1 MKELFKDSTSWNFDA
16 FGLVDVPSLAV
27 MIFRVTE
34 VEGNASVFDIKYWI
48 QIQRIAHGL
57 DSVFV
62 FHEGKKY
69 GELDKGTRG
78 DSGYFVLTLACMVVY
93 SVAVTAGG
101 DAVSTRALLACGGIL
116 AAGLGIIGSFGFL
129 SVLGLRFVN
138 FVGIMP
144 FLVIGIGVDD
154 MFLLMSAWAESQ
166 NERGLDVPGRVGST
180 FAKAGVGITITSL
193 TDFLAFLIGFT
204 SEFIAVRHFC
214 VFTGVAVL
222 LCYFANATLFGACL
236 ALHGQRVYSG
246 DFSDESPCEKLPRVL
261 LPRLILNPIFKL
273 LLCISFVVYL
283 VYSIIGL
290 MNLETGMRYMDL
302 VLESSY
308 YYTFSGWD
316 MEYFGQRLAVAFAV
330 DGEVDYRLEPFIDGV
345 KQFLSQNNNSILLN
359 DVKFN
364 EQNTSITASRC
375 YVMTQNVVNPFK
387 QAEIML
393 DLRDLADSW
402 GLPVFVYQPTVGTA
416 VAVMAIV
423 TFAFLPQPLMV
434 LLVTLNILAIMTG
447 VFGSMYYLDI
457 TFSGM
462 SMIHLLMSIGFSV
475 DFSAHICA
483 AYLMSDAVTR
493 KERAEYAI
501 VHASGPIFNGGTS
514 SLLGVAML
522 LFSESYFFV
531 TFFQIMSIVI
541 IAGAWHAVFVM
552 PVVLSFIG
560 PENTHLAN
568 TVSPAPGPALPKGG
582 GEPLPDLLQ
591 NRNKSC
597 NIDNNLADS
606 EPALAKE
613 DGDKDSN
620 DVHRQTN
627 SEDGAPHTEGVAL
640 MLAPEAQR
648 ALIGWEPV
656 NSRIITAKFITKKKD
671 IKLNIIQCYAPTN
684 DAEEEKKDDF
694 YQQLQTV
701 IDRGGAKDMTILMG
715 DFNAKIGSD
724 NTGYEDTMG
733 THGLGQM
740 NENGERFADFC
751 ALNQLVIGGSIFPHK
766 RIHKAT
772 WRSPDHVTENQTD
785 HICISR
791 KIRRSWRDVR
801 VMRGADVSSDHH
813 LLATTLRLR
822 LKRHTNANS
831 TRTRYN
837 VGLLR
842 NTDTQAAFRISLSN
856 RFQPLQ
862 DLIEDSEMDIETQ
875 WEHSKKLWHDTCE
888 EVLGKRKTQH
898 KEWISADTIQKLEVR
913 KEKKTALNT
922 SRTRRAKAKAQEE
935 YTAADREVKRST
947 RKDKRDYIDNLASQA
962 EEAARQGNLK
972 DLYQVTKKLAGKF
985 QQTDKPVKDKNGHPL
1000 TTTEEQLKRW
1010 AEHFR
1015 ELLNRPIPETP
1026 PDIPPAETELPINCD
1041 KPSKAEIRKAIMT
1054 LRNGKAAGPDEI
1066 PAEAIKADTETAVNM
1081 LHSLFSKIW
1090 EKEEV
1095 PAQWKE
1101 GIVIKL
1107 PKKGDLRDCSNYRG
1121 IMLLSVPGKV
1131 LNRILLERMR
1141 EAVDPMLRDQQAGF
1155 RRNRSCADQIA
1166 SLRIIVEQS
1175 LEWNSPLYINFI
1187 DYEKAFDSVDRE
1199 VLWKLLR
1206 HYGVP
1211 GKIISLIQCTYQDMS
1226 CRIAHAGQLSESF
1239 EVKTGVRQGC
1249 LLSPFL
1255 FLLVIDWIMKTTT
1268 AGRKNGIQWTLWT
1281 QLDDL
1286 DFADDLAL
1294 LSHSHSQMQDK
1305 TTCLEATSAGTGLK
1319 INRKKTELMK
1329 INTTA
1334 NTPVTVGGEPIREV
1348 ESFVYL
1354 GSVVDGQG
1362 GTDRDVTA
1370 RIGKARAAMVML
1382 KNVWASKVVSIR
1394 TKLRIFNSNVK
1405 SVLLYGCETWRTTK
1419 TMQQKIQTFL
1429 NTCLRRIFNI
1439 RWPEK
1444 IRNEELWERA
1454 GQEPVAKQILRRKWG
1469 WIGHTLRK
1477 PASSTT
1483 RQALTWNPQGK
1494 RKRGRPRNSWR
1505 RDTEAELFLH
1515 VYSPPN
1521 KQIQLDSI
1529 TVDAHSRIATG
1540 DFNSHSPSWGY
1551 QDLNKKEEDHENWT
1565 ISNQLIL
1572 INKPED
1578 PPTYYSRTWRT
1589 TSTPDLAF
1597 ATDDLHSIAQR
1608 EVCDQLGGSDH
1619 RPVIITIQRQL
1630 EIHPSRLPASW
1641 NYKKA
1646 NWDLFKQEADRRTS
1660 SLTLSRQD
1668 INKNAKAFNQ
1678 AVLKAAQAA
1687 IPRGRRKNYRPYWSP
1702 ELNSLQKT
1710 VNEARDAMESSP
1722 TDKNVEAHNRARALF
1737 TKEKLQATRRS

>member
-1 MKELFKDSTSWNFDA
+1 
-16 FGLVDVPSLAV
+16 
-27 MIFRVTE
+27 
-34 VEGNASVFDIKYWI
+34 
-48 QIQRIAHGL
+48 
-57 DSVFV
+57 
-62 FHEGKKY
+62 
-69 GELDKGTRG
+69 
-78 DSGYFVLTLACMVVY
+78 
-93 SVAVTAGG
+93 
-101 DAVSTRALLACGGIL
+101 
-116 AAGLGIIGSFGFL
+116 
-129 SVLGLRFVN
+129 
-138 FVGIMP
+138 
-144 FLVIGIGVDD
+144 
-154 MFLLMSAWAESQ
+154 
-166 NERGLDVPGRVGST
+166 
-180 FAKAGVGITITSL
+180 
-193 TDFLAFLIGFT
+193 
-204 SEFIAVRHFC
+204 
-214 VFTGVAVL
+214 
-222 LCYFANATLFGACL
+222 
-236 ALHGQRVYSG
+236 
-246 DFSDESPCEKLPRVL
+246 
-261 LPRLILNPIFKL
+261 
-273 LLCISFVVYL
+273 
-283 VYSIIGL
+283 
-290 MNLETGMRYMDL
+290 
-302 VLESSY
+302 
-308 YYTFSGWD
+308 
-316 MEYFGQRLAVAFAV
+316 
-330 DGEVDYRLEPFIDGV
+330 
-345 KQFLSQNNNSILLN
+345 
-359 DVKFN
+359 
-364 EQNTSITASRC
+364 
-375 YVMTQNVVNPFK
+375 
-387 QAEIML
+387 
-393 DLRDLADSW
+393 
-402 GLPVFVYQPTVGTA
+402 
-416 VAVMAIV
+416 
-423 TFAFLPQPLMV
+423 
-434 LLVTLNILAIMTG
+434 
-447 VFGSMYYLDI
+447 
-457 TFSGM
+457 
-462 SMIHLLMSIGFSV
+462 
-475 DFSAHICA
+475 
-483 AYLMSDAVTR
+483 
-493 KERAEYAI
+493 
-501 VHASGPIFNGGTS
+501 
-514 SLLGVAML
+514 
-522 LFSESYFFV
+522 
-531 TFFQIMSIVI
+531 
-541 IAGAWHAVFVM
+541 
-552 PVVLSFIG
+552 
-560 PENTHLAN
+560 
-568 TVSPAPGPALPKGG
+568 
-582 GEPLPDLLQ
+582 
-591 NRNKSC
+591 
-597 NIDNNLADS
+597 
-606 EPALAKE
+606 
-613 DGDKDSN
+613 
-620 DVHRQTN
+620 
-627 SEDGAPHTEGVAL
+627 
-640 MLAPEAQR
+640 
-648 ALIGWEPV
+648 
-656 NSRIITAKFITKKKD
+656 
-671 IKLNIIQCYAPTN
+671 
-684 DAEEEKKDDF
+684 
-694 YQQLQTV
+694 
-701 IDRGGAKDMTILMG
+701 MTILMG

-724 NTGYEDTMG
+724 NTGYENTMG
-733 THGLGQM
+733 TLGLGQM

-772 WRSPDHVTENQTD
+772 WRSPDHVTENQID

-791 KIRRSWRDVR
+791 KFRRSWRDVR
-801 VMRGADVSSDHH
+801 VMRGADVSSPSCNNIETS
-813 LLATTLRLR
+813 A
-822 LKRHTNANS
+822 KRHTNANN

-842 NTDTQAAFRISLSN
+842 NTETQAAFRISLSN

-862 DLIEDSEMDIETQ
+862 DLIEDSGMDIETQ

-913 KEKKTALNT
+913 KKKKTALNT

-947 RKDKRDYIDNLASQA
+947 RKDKRDYIDNLANQA
-962 EEAARQGNLK
+962 EEAALQGNLK

-985 QQTDKPVKDKNGHPL
+985 QQTDKPVNDKNGHPL

-1054 LRNGKAAGPDEI
+1054 LSNGKAAGPDEI

-1141 EAVDPMLRDQQAGF
+1141 EAVDPVLRDQQAGF

-1199 VLWKLLR
+1199 APWKLLR

-1211 GKIISLIQCTYQDMS
+1211 GKIISLILCTYKDMS

-1268 AGRKNGIQWTLWT
+1268 TGRKNGIQWTLWT
-1281 QLDDL
+1281 QLDDP

-1319 INRKKTELMK
+1319 INRRKTELMK

-1334 NTPVTVGGEPIREV
+1334 NTPVKVGGEPIREV

-1382 KNVWASKVVSIR
+1382 KNIWASKAVSIR
-1394 TKLRIFNSNVK
+1394 TKLRIFNSNMK
-1405 SVLLYGCETWRTTK
+1405 SVPLYGCETWRTTK

-1454 GQEPVAKQILRRKWG
+1454 GQEPAAKQILRRKWG

-1505 RDTEAELFLH
+1505 RDTEAEL
-1515 VYSPPN
+1515 Y
-1521 KQIQLDSI
+1521 KQG
-1529 TVDAHSRIATG
+1529 TNWTGVARIAQNRVRWRRVVDG
-1540 DFNSHSPSWGY
+1540 LCS
-1551 QDLNKKEEDHENWT
+1551 
-1565 ISNQLIL
+1565 
-1572 INKPED
+1572 
-1578 PPTYYSRTWRT
+1578 TW
-1589 TSTPDLAF
+1589 
-1597 ATDDLHSIAQR
+1597 
-1608 EVCDQLGGSDH
+1608 
-1619 RPVIITIQRQL
+1619 IQG
-1630 EIHPSRLPASW
+1630 P
-1641 NYKKA
+1641 K
-1646 NWDLFKQEADRRTS
+1646 
-1660 SLTLSRQD
+1660 
-1668 INKNAKAFNQ
+1668 
-1678 AVLKAAQAA
+1678 
-1687 IPRGRRKNYRPYWSP
+1687 
-1702 ELNSLQKT
+1702 
-1710 VNEARDAMESSP
+1710 
-1722 TDKNVEAHNRARALF
+1722 
-1737 TKEKLQATRRS
+1737 

>member
-1 MKELFKDSTSWNFDA
+1 MKNYK
-16 FGLVDVPSLAV
+16 
-27 MIFRVTE
+27 
-34 VEGNASVFDIKYWI
+34 
-48 QIQRIAHGL
+48 
-57 DSVFV
+57 
-62 FHEGKKY
+62 
-69 GELDKGTRG
+69 
-78 DSGYFVLTLACMVVY
+78 
-93 SVAVTAGG
+93 
-101 DAVSTRALLACGGIL
+101 
-116 AAGLGIIGSFGFL
+116 IG
-129 SVLGLRFVN
+129 VLGLSETRWLQTGQLRFSS
-138 FVGIMP
+138 GEQ
-144 FLVIGIGVDD
+144 
-154 MFLLMSAWAESQ
+154 LL
-166 NERGLDVPGRVGST
+166 
-180 FAKAGVGITITSL
+180 
-193 TDFLAFLIGFT
+193 
-204 SEFIAVRHFC
+204 
-214 VFTGVAVL
+214 
-222 LCYFANATLFGACL
+222 
-236 ALHGQRVYSG
+236 YSG
-246 DFSDESPCEKLPRVL
+246 H
-261 LPRLILNPIFKL
+261 
-273 LLCISFVVYL
+273 
-283 VYSIIGL
+283 
-290 MNLETGMRYMDL
+290 T
-302 VLESSY
+302 
-308 YYTFSGWD
+308 
-316 MEYFGQRLAVAFAV
+316 
-330 DGEVDYRLEPFIDGV
+330 
-345 KQFLSQNNNSILLN
+345 
-359 DVKFN
+359 
-364 EQNTSITASRC
+364 
-375 YVMTQNVVNPFK
+375 
-387 QAEIML
+387 
-393 DLRDLADSW
+393 
-402 GLPVFVYQPTVGTA
+402 
-416 VAVMAIV
+416 
-423 TFAFLPQPLMV
+423 
-434 LLVTLNILAIMTG
+434 
-447 VFGSMYYLDI
+447 
-457 TFSGM
+457 
-462 SMIHLLMSIGFSV
+462 
-475 DFSAHICA
+475 
-483 AYLMSDAVTR
+483 
-493 KERAEYAI
+493 
-501 VHASGPIFNGGTS
+501 
-514 SLLGVAML
+514 
-522 LFSESYFFV
+522 
-531 TFFQIMSIVI
+531 
-541 IAGAWHAVFVM
+541 
-552 PVVLSFIG
+552 
-560 PENTHLAN
+560 
-568 TVSPAPGPALPKGG
+568 
-582 GEPLPDLLQ
+582 
-591 NRNKSC
+591 
-597 NIDNNLADS
+597 
-606 EPALAKE
+606 
-613 DGDKDSN
+613 
-620 DVHRQTN
+620 
-627 SEDGAPHTEGVAL
+627 EDGAPHTEGVAL

-772 WRSPDHVTENQTD
+772 WRSPDHVTENQID

-791 KIRRSWRDVR
+791 KFRRSWRDVR

-862 DLIEDSEMDIETQ
+862 DLIDDSEMDIETQ

-922 SRTRRAKAKAQEE
+922 SRT
-935 YTAADREVKRST
+935 
-947 RKDKRDYIDNLASQA
+947 
-962 EEAARQGNLK
+962 
-972 DLYQVTKKLAGKF
+972 
-985 QQTDKPVKDKNGHPL
+985 
-1000 TTTEEQLKRW
+1000 
-1010 AEHFR
+1010 
-1015 ELLNRPIPETP
+1015 
-1026 PDIPPAETELPINCD
+1026 
-1041 KPSKAEIRKAIMT
+1041 
-1054 LRNGKAAGPDEI
+1054 GPDEI

-1199 VLWKLLR
+1199 ALWKLLR

-1255 FLLVIDWIMKTTT
+1255 FLLVIDRIMKTTT

-1444 IRNEELWERA
+1444 IRNEELWERS
-1454 GQEPVAKQILRRKWG
+1454 GQEPVAKQIMRRKWG

-1483 RQALTWNPQGK
+1483 RQALAWNPQGK

-1505 RDTEAELFLH
+1505 RDTEAELC
-1515 VYSPPN
+1515 
-1521 KQIQLDSI
+1521 KQG
-1529 TVDAHSRIATG
+1529 T
-1540 DFNSHSPSWGY
+1540 
-1551 QDLNKKEEDHENWT
+1551 NWT
-1565 ISNQLIL
+1565 GVARLAQNRVRWRRVVDGLCS
-1572 INKPED
+1572 
-1578 PPTYYSRTWRT
+1578 TW
-1589 TSTPDLAF
+1589 SQGP
-1597 ATDDLHSIAQR
+1597 
-1608 EVCDQLGGSDH
+1608 
-1619 RPVIITIQRQL
+1619 
-1630 EIHPSRLPASW
+1630 
-1641 NYKKA
+1641 K
-1646 NWDLFKQEADRRTS
+1646 
-1660 SLTLSRQD
+1660 
-1668 INKNAKAFNQ
+1668 
-1678 AVLKAAQAA
+1678 
-1687 IPRGRRKNYRPYWSP
+1687 
-1702 ELNSLQKT
+1702 
-1710 VNEARDAMESSP
+1710 
-1722 TDKNVEAHNRARALF
+1722 
-1737 TKEKLQATRRS
+1737 

>member
-1 MKELFKDSTSWNFDA
+1 MEQSTEDEKVPD
-16 FGLVDVPSLAV
+16 GLVRQDCCHDFEKRCS
-27 MIFRVTE
+27 R
-34 VEGNASVFDIKYWI
+34 
-48 QIQRIAHGL
+48 
-57 DSVFV
+57 
-62 FHEGKKY
+62 
-69 GELDKGTRG
+69 
-78 DSGYFVLTLACMVVY
+78 
-93 SVAVTAGG
+93 
-101 DAVSTRALLACGGIL
+101 L
-116 AAGLGIIGSFGFL
+116 AAGSGGDETAELGVIEKAVCTDLHVRLL
-129 SVLGLRFVN
+129 SSCARNFTWLDADAQYAATVLYLN
-138 FVGIMP
+138 SS
-144 FLVIGIGVDD
+144 
-154 MFLLMSAWAESQ
+154 SAKEI
-166 NERGLDVPGRVGST
+166 ER
-180 FAKAGVGITITSL
+180 
-193 TDFLAFLIGFT
+193 
-204 SEFIAVRHFC
+204 
-214 VFTGVAVL
+214 
-222 LCYFANATLFGACL
+222 ACHEPKGEASS
-236 ALHGQRVYSG
+236 ALH
-246 DFSDESPCEKLPRVL
+246 L
-261 LPRLILNPIFKL
+261 LP
-273 LLCISFVVYL
+273 
-283 VYSIIGL
+283 
-290 MNLETGMRYMDL
+290 
-302 VLESSY
+302 
-308 YYTFSGWD
+308 
-316 MEYFGQRLAVAFAV
+316 
-330 DGEVDYRLEPFIDGV
+330 
-345 KQFLSQNNNSILLN
+345 
-359 DVKFN
+359 
-364 EQNTSITASRC
+364 
-375 YVMTQNVVNPFK
+375 
-387 QAEIML
+387 
-393 DLRDLADSW
+393 
-402 GLPVFVYQPTVGTA
+402 
-416 VAVMAIV
+416 V
-423 TFAFLPQPLMV
+423 T
-434 LLVTLNILAIMTG
+434 
-447 VFGSMYYLDI
+447 
-457 TFSGM
+457 
-462 SMIHLLMSIGFSV
+462 
-475 DFSAHICA
+475 
-483 AYLMSDAVTR
+483 
-493 KERAEYAI
+493 
-501 VHASGPIFNGGTS
+501 
-514 SLLGVAML
+514 
-522 LFSESYFFV
+522 
-531 TFFQIMSIVI
+531 
-541 IAGAWHAVFVM
+541 
-552 PVVLSFIG
+552 
-560 PENTHLAN
+560 
-568 TVSPAPGPALPKGG
+568 
-582 GEPLPDLLQ
+582 
-591 NRNKSC
+591 
-597 NIDNNLADS
+597 
-606 EPALAKE
+606 
-613 DGDKDSN
+613 DK
-620 DVHRQTN
+620 T
-627 SEDGAPHTEGVAL
+627 T
-640 MLAPEAQR
+640 
-648 ALIGWEPV
+648 
-656 NSRIITAKFITKKKD
+656 
-671 IKLNIIQCYAPTN
+671 
-684 DAEEEKKDDF
+684 
-694 YQQLQTV
+694 
-701 IDRGGAKDMTILMG
+701 
-715 DFNAKIGSD
+715 
-724 NTGYEDTMG
+724 
-733 THGLGQM
+733 
-740 NENGERFADFC
+740 
-751 ALNQLVIGGSIFPHK
+751 GGSIFPHK

-772 WRSPDHVTENQTD
+772 WRSPDHVTENQID

-791 KIRRSWRDVR
+791 KFRRSWRDVR

-972 DLYQVTKKLAGKF
+972 DLYQVTKKLMGKF

-1155 RRNRSCADQIA
+1155 RKNRSCADQIA

-1199 VLWKLLR
+1199 ALWKLLR

-1505 RDTEAELFLH
+1505 RDTEAELCKQGTNWTGVARLAQNRLSKTYGNIN
-1515 VYSPPN
+1515 VDIIMSGIGSYRQSALPPSGELVRYCSLP
-1521 KQIQLDSI
+1521 KFCTARYKRSQTGDVHCIGVQAALTGMQEDGELVKTAVDTLQLDLNEFGL
-1529 TVDAHSRIATG
+1529 TVHSLLVEGA
-1540 DFNSHSPSWGY
+1540 S
-1551 QDLNKKEEDHENWT
+1551 QE
-1565 ISNQLIL
+1565 
-1572 INKPED
+1572 
-1578 PPTYYSRTWRT
+1578 
-1589 TSTPDLAF
+1589 DLAF
-1597 ATDDLHSIAQR
+1597 EGNAGEEGSRADLGSAGR
-1608 EVCDQLGGSDH
+1608 STEV
-1619 RPVIITIQRQL
+1619 
-1630 EIHPSRLPASW
+1630 
-1641 NYKKA
+1641 
-1646 NWDLFKQEADRRTS
+1646 
-1660 SLTLSRQD
+1660 D
-1668 INKNAKAFNQ
+1668 ICMQ
-1678 AVLKAAQAA
+1678 
-1687 IPRGRRKNYRPYWSP
+1687 
-1702 ELNSLQKT
+1702 
-1710 VNEARDAMESSP
+1710 VNF
-1722 TDKNVEAHNRARALF
+1722 RALM
-1737 TKEKLQATRRS
+1737 

>member
-1 MKELFKDSTSWNFDA
+1 
-16 FGLVDVPSLAV
+16 
-27 MIFRVTE
+27 
-34 VEGNASVFDIKYWI
+34 
-48 QIQRIAHGL
+48 
-57 DSVFV
+57 
-62 FHEGKKY
+62 
-69 GELDKGTRG
+69 
-78 DSGYFVLTLACMVVY
+78 
-93 SVAVTAGG
+93 
-101 DAVSTRALLACGGIL
+101 
-116 AAGLGIIGSFGFL
+116 
-129 SVLGLRFVN
+129 
-138 FVGIMP
+138 
-144 FLVIGIGVDD
+144 
-154 MFLLMSAWAESQ
+154 
-166 NERGLDVPGRVGST
+166 
-180 FAKAGVGITITSL
+180 
-193 TDFLAFLIGFT
+193 
-204 SEFIAVRHFC
+204 
-214 VFTGVAVL
+214 
-222 LCYFANATLFGACL
+222 
-236 ALHGQRVYSG
+236 
-246 DFSDESPCEKLPRVL
+246 
-261 LPRLILNPIFKL
+261 
-273 LLCISFVVYL
+273 
-283 VYSIIGL
+283 
-290 MNLETGMRYMDL
+290 
-302 VLESSY
+302 
-308 YYTFSGWD
+308 
-316 MEYFGQRLAVAFAV
+316 
-330 DGEVDYRLEPFIDGV
+330 
-345 KQFLSQNNNSILLN
+345 
-359 DVKFN
+359 
-364 EQNTSITASRC
+364 
-375 YVMTQNVVNPFK
+375 
-387 QAEIML
+387 
-393 DLRDLADSW
+393 
-402 GLPVFVYQPTVGTA
+402 
-416 VAVMAIV
+416 
-423 TFAFLPQPLMV
+423 
-434 LLVTLNILAIMTG
+434 
-447 VFGSMYYLDI
+447 
-457 TFSGM
+457 
-462 SMIHLLMSIGFSV
+462 
-475 DFSAHICA
+475 
-483 AYLMSDAVTR
+483 
-493 KERAEYAI
+493 
-501 VHASGPIFNGGTS
+501 
-514 SLLGVAML
+514 
-522 LFSESYFFV
+522 
-531 TFFQIMSIVI
+531 
-541 IAGAWHAVFVM
+541 
-552 PVVLSFIG
+552 
-560 PENTHLAN
+560 
-568 TVSPAPGPALPKGG
+568 
-582 GEPLPDLLQ
+582 
-591 NRNKSC
+591 
-597 NIDNNLADS
+597 
-606 EPALAKE
+606 
-613 DGDKDSN
+613 
-620 DVHRQTN
+620 
-627 SEDGAPHTEGVAL
+627 
-640 MLAPEAQR
+640 
-648 ALIGWEPV
+648 
-656 NSRIITAKFITKKKD
+656 
-671 IKLNIIQCYAPTN
+671 
-684 DAEEEKKDDF
+684 
-694 YQQLQTV
+694 
-701 IDRGGAKDMTILMG
+701 MG

-740 NENGERFADFC
+740 NENGERFANFC

-772 WRSPDHVTENQTD
+772 WRSPDHVTENQID

-791 KIRRSWRDVR
+791 KFRRSWRDVR
-801 VMRGADVSSDHH
+801 VMRGAD
-813 LLATTLRLR
+813 
-822 LKRHTNANS
+822 
-831 TRTRYN
+831 
-837 VGLLR
+837 
-842 NTDTQAAFRISLSN
+842 
-856 RFQPLQ
+856 
-862 DLIEDSEMDIETQ
+862 
-875 WEHSKKLWHDTCE
+875 
-888 EVLGKRKTQH
+888 
-898 KEWISADTIQKLEVR
+898 KLEVR

-1199 VLWKLLR
+1199 ALWKLLR

-1305 TTCLEATSAGTGLK
+1305 TTRLEATSAGTGLK

-1505 RDTEAELFLH
+1505 RDTEAELCKQGTNWTGVAKLAQNRVRWRRVVDGLCSTWSQGPNAREGSNFPPDATIPAPKFVIRDFVVGSSLAIIGNITADGSKVQVIQREH
-1515 VYSPPN
+1515 DAATHALAAHPHLPHIAVGSYSGLLKIWNYETKTVMVSRTFDRGSHIRSCTYDPKGSYLVVGFTN
-1521 KQIQLDSI
+1521 GVVRVLDSI
-1529 TVDAHSRIATG
+1529 TLHDEV
-1540 DFNSHSPSWGY
+1540 
-1551 QDLNKKEEDHENWT
+1551 KEPFH
-1565 ISNQLIL
+1565 
-1572 INKPED
+1572 
-1578 PPTYYSRTWRT
+1578 
-1589 TSTPDLAF
+1589 F
-1597 ATDDLHSIAQR
+1597 
-1608 EVCDQLGGSDH
+1608 
-1619 RPVIITIQRQL
+1619 
-1630 EIHPSRLPASW
+1630 
-1641 NYKKA
+1641 
-1646 NWDLFKQEADRRTS
+1646 
-1660 SLTLSRQD
+1660 
-1668 INKNAKAFNQ
+1668 
-1678 AVLKAAQAA
+1678 
-1687 IPRGRRKNYRPYWSP
+1687 
-1702 ELNSLQKT
+1702 
-1710 VNEARDAMESSP
+1710 ARDAITQIAFSHDCRFFATADAEYTTSLFKAQGTADGDPFLYLGRYRAHYKPINDLLFGVHLDSNKPRLMSLGADRVMVEYDLDQTEKDRIVIASHDRIEQSAVPCCTTMYPPITKEHFILTANDQYKFKLYNATTKMCRKTLLGPTYGSP
-1722 TDKNVEAHNRARALF
+1722 VQKICLVPTKGEEGHCYAAYITEDKVGMIILPLDGNPHNAMALIAHPNGISTMVPSHDGRYLF
-1737 TKEKLQATRRS
+1737 TAGGTDASVHMWEININALEAQAKLGGKELVPFYGLLEGGRHGELFAELEDYFYYAQIRSQGVNATMDRQVSTTIPLSEIPFVMRAMGFYPTEQEIEDMINEVKFSKYVENGRYVEELDLGTFIKLYVNHRPAFGLSPEKLLWAFDTLGVPTPQGGSIERGELLDILQSKGRLYTLTFTQPTIHIQSASRITSVRIHQY

>member
-1 MKELFKDSTSWNFDA
+1 MKNYK
-16 FGLVDVPSLAV
+16 
-27 MIFRVTE
+27 
-34 VEGNASVFDIKYWI
+34 
-48 QIQRIAHGL
+48 
-57 DSVFV
+57 
-62 FHEGKKY
+62 
-69 GELDKGTRG
+69 
-78 DSGYFVLTLACMVVY
+78 
-93 SVAVTAGG
+93 
-101 DAVSTRALLACGGIL
+101 
-116 AAGLGIIGSFGFL
+116 IG
-129 SVLGLRFVN
+129 VLGLSTAGTHRL
-138 FVGIMP
+138 GTCQLP
-144 FLVIGIGVDD
+144 HHH
-154 MFLLMSAWAESQ
+154 SQ
-166 NERGLDVPGRVGST
+166 
-180 FAKAGVGITITSL
+180 
-193 TDFLAFLIGFT
+193 
-204 SEFIAVRHFC
+204 
-214 VFTGVAVL
+214 
-222 LCYFANATLFGACL
+222 
-236 ALHGQRVYSG
+236 
-246 DFSDESPCEKLPRVL
+246 
-261 LPRLILNPIFKL
+261 
-273 LLCISFVVYL
+273 
-283 VYSIIGL
+283 
-290 MNLETGMRYMDL
+290 
-302 VLESSY
+302 
-308 YYTFSGWD
+308 
-316 MEYFGQRLAVAFAV
+316 
-330 DGEVDYRLEPFIDGV
+330 
-345 KQFLSQNNNSILLN
+345 
-359 DVKFN
+359 
-364 EQNTSITASRC
+364 
-375 YVMTQNVVNPFK
+375 
-387 QAEIML
+387 
-393 DLRDLADSW
+393 
-402 GLPVFVYQPTVGTA
+402 
-416 VAVMAIV
+416 
-423 TFAFLPQPLMV
+423 
-434 LLVTLNILAIMTG
+434 
-447 VFGSMYYLDI
+447 
-457 TFSGM
+457 
-462 SMIHLLMSIGFSV
+462 IH
-475 DFSAHICA
+475 HQ
-483 AYLMSDAVTR
+483 
-493 KERAEYAI
+493 E
-501 VHASGPIFNGGTS
+501 
-514 SLLGVAML
+514 
-522 LFSESYFFV
+522 
-531 TFFQIMSIVI
+531 
-541 IAGAWHAVFVM
+541 
-552 PVVLSFIG
+552 
-560 PENTHLAN
+560 
-568 TVSPAPGPALPKGG
+568 
-582 GEPLPDLLQ
+582 
-591 NRNKSC
+591 
-597 NIDNNLADS
+597 
-606 EPALAKE
+606 
-613 DGDKDSN
+613 
-620 DVHRQTN
+620 
-627 SEDGAPHTEGVAL
+627 
-640 MLAPEAQR
+640 
-648 ALIGWEPV
+648 
-656 NSRIITAKFITKKKD
+656 KD

-772 WRSPDHVTENQTD
+772 WRSPDHVTENQID

-791 KIRRSWRDVR
+791 KFRRSWRDVR

-962 EEAARQGNLK
+962 EDAARQGNLK

-1199 VLWKLLR
+1199 ALWKLLR

-1505 RDTEAELFLH
+1505 RDTEAELLPTEIAGPQWTFGKTAYVADPAGSSKILLAQNYELGLLDMETKEYTRLETGFRYNKCLALTTTGASH
-1515 VYSPPN
+1515 YGIGDLEALVADTHKFESRYMDTLLCPVSEDGGKVLRERSPSTIQSVSAAPSLSFQGDEDKIVPPN
-1521 KQIQLDSI
+1521 QAEMMYKAVKEKGL
-1529 TVDAHSRIATG
+1529 ATL
-1540 DFNSHSPSWGY
+1540 Y
-1551 QDLNKKEEDHENWT
+1551 
-1565 ISNQLIL
+1565 
-1572 INKPED
+1572 
-1578 PPTYYSRTWRT
+1578 
-1589 TSTPDLAF
+1589 
-1597 ATDDLHSIAQR
+1597 
-1608 EVCDQLGGSDH
+1608 V
-1619 RPVIITIQRQL
+1619 
-1630 EIHPSRLPASW
+1630 
-1641 NYKKA
+1641 
-1646 NWDLFKQEADRRTS
+1646 LFKGEQHGFR
-1660 SLTLSRQD
+1660 
-1668 INKNAKAFNQ
+1668 KAENI
-1678 AVLKAAQAA
+1678 QAA
-1687 IPRGRRKNYRPYWSP
+1687 LDGEFYFFGRVLGFEPADKGVEYKIDIPR
-1702 ELNSLQKT
+1702 LNPAQSL
-1710 VNEARDAMESSP
+1710 SSCMLMGL
-1722 TDKNVEAHNRARALF
+1722 KIAAASVSVR
-1737 TKEKLQATRRS
+1737 QGQ